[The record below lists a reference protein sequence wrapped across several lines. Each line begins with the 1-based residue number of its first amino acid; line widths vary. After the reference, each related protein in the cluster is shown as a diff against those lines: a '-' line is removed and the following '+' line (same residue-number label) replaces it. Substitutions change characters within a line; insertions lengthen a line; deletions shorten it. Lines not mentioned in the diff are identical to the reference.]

1 MVEKR
6 IAAGEIMETFSL
18 KDQDNVAWD
27 SSSARGKR
35 LLLSFHPLAWTPV
48 CAEQMIEMEKNM
60 QVLDELDTVPVGIS
74 VDPVPSK
81 SAWAGELKLA
91 RLRLL
96 SDFWPHGKM
105 AKDLGLFREK
115 DGFSERANVLVNEQ
129 GIVVFVKTYPIGQVP
144 DLQEV
149 LDFIRNL
156 HHSDVKS
163 DVRAE
168 HCMVDLSGKS
178 LCVGDSR
185 NTGIQST
192 SDRHLD

>member
-6 IAAGEIMETFSL
+6 IAAGEIMERFSL

-27 SSSARGKR
+27 SSAARGKR

-48 CAEQMIEMEKNM
+48 CAEQMIELEKNM

-81 SAWAGELKLA
+81 SAWAGDLKLA

-149 LDFIRNL
+149 LDFIRGL

-163 DVRAE
+163 DIRTE

>member
-6 IAAGEIMETFSL
+6 IAAGEIMERFSL

-35 LLLSFHPLAWTPV
+35 LLLSFHPLAWTPA
-48 CAEQMIEMEKNM
+48 CAEQMIELEKNM
-60 QVLDELDTVPVGIS
+60 QVLDELDTVSVGIS

-81 SAWAGELKLA
+81 SAWAGDLKLA

-149 LDFIRNL
+149 LDFIRGL

-163 DVRAE
+163 DIRTE

>member
-6 IAAGEIMETFSL
+6 IAAGEIMERFSL

-81 SAWAGELKLA
+81 SAWAGDLKLA

-149 LDFIRNL
+149 LDFIRGL

-163 DVRAE
+163 DIRTE

-192 SDRHLD
+192 SDRPLD

>member
-6 IAAGEIMETFSL
+6 IAAGEIMERFSL

-81 SAWAGELKLA
+81 SAWAGDLKLA

-96 SDFWPHGKM
+96 SDFWPHGKI
-105 AKDLGLFREK
+105 AKDLGLFREN

-149 LDFIRNL
+149 LDFIRGL

-163 DVRAE
+163 DIRTE

>member
-6 IAAGEIMETFSL
+6 IAPGEIMERFSL

-35 LLLSFHPLAWTPV
+35 LLLSFHPLAWTPA
-48 CAEQMIEMEKNM
+48 CAEQMIELEKNM

-81 SAWAGELKLA
+81 SAWAGDLKLA

-149 LDFIRNL
+149 LDFIRGL

-163 DVRAE
+163 DIRTE

>member
-6 IAAGEIMETFSL
+6 IAAGEIMERFSL

-48 CAEQMIEMEKNM
+48 CAEQMIELEKNM

-81 SAWAGELKLA
+81 SAWAGDLKLA

-96 SDFWPHGKM
+96 SDFWPHGKI
-105 AKDLGLFREK
+105 AKDLGLFREN

-149 LDFIRNL
+149 LDFIRGL

-163 DVRAE
+163 DIRTE

>member
-6 IAAGEIMETFSL
+6 IAAGEIMERFSL

-35 LLLSFHPLAWTPV
+35 LLLSFHPLAWTPA
-48 CAEQMIEMEKNM
+48 CAEQMIELEKNM

-149 LDFIRNL
+149 LDFIRGL

-163 DVRAE
+163 DIRTE

>member
-35 LLLSFHPLAWTPV
+35 LLLSFHPLAWTPA
-48 CAEQMIEMEKNM
+48 CAEQMIELEKNM

-81 SAWAGELKLA
+81 SAWAGDLKLA

-149 LDFIRNL
+149 LDFIRGL

-163 DVRAE
+163 DIRTE

>member
-6 IAAGEIMETFSL
+6 IAAGEIMERFSL

-81 SAWAGELKLA
+81 SAWAGDLKLA

-149 LDFIRNL
+149 LDFIRGL

-163 DVRAE
+163 DIRTE

>member
-6 IAAGEIMETFSL
+6 IAAGEIMERFSL

-48 CAEQMIEMEKNM
+48 CAEQMIELEKNM

-81 SAWAGELKLA
+81 SAWAGDLKLA

-149 LDFIRNL
+149 LDFIRGL

-163 DVRAE
+163 DIRTE

>member
-81 SAWAGELKLA
+81 SAWAGDLKLA

-96 SDFWPHGKM
+96 SDFWPHGKI
-105 AKDLGLFREK
+105 AKDLGLFREN

-149 LDFIRNL
+149 LDFIRGL

-163 DVRAE
+163 DIRTE

>member
-6 IAAGEIMETFSL
+6 IAAGEIMERFSL

-48 CAEQMIEMEKNM
+48 CAEQMIELEKNM

-81 SAWAGELKLA
+81 SAWAGDLKLA

>member
-6 IAAGEIMETFSL
+6 IAAGEIMERFSL

-48 CAEQMIEMEKNM
+48 CAEQMIELEKNM

-81 SAWAGELKLA
+81 SAWAGDLKLA

-105 AKDLGLFREK
+105 AKDLGLFREN

-149 LDFIRNL
+149 LDFIRGL

-163 DVRAE
+163 DIRTE

>member
-60 QVLDELDTVPVGIS
+60 QFLDELDTVPVGIS

-81 SAWAGELKLA
+81 SAWAGDLKLA

-96 SDFWPHGKM
+96 SDFWPHGKI
-105 AKDLGLFREK
+105 AKDLGLFREN

-149 LDFIRNL
+149 LDFIRGL

-163 DVRAE
+163 DIRTE

>member
-6 IAAGEIMETFSL
+6 IAAGEIMERFSL

-81 SAWAGELKLA
+81 SAWAGDLKLA

-96 SDFWPHGKM
+96 SDFWPHGKI

-149 LDFIRNL
+149 LDFIRGL

-163 DVRAE
+163 DIRTE

>member
-6 IAAGEIMETFSL
+6 IAAGEIMERFSL
-18 KDQDNVAWD
+18 KDQDNLDWD

-81 SAWAGELKLA
+81 SAWAGDLKLA

-149 LDFIRNL
+149 LDFIRGL

-163 DVRAE
+163 DIRTE

>member
-1 MVEKR
+1 MAEKS
-6 IAAGEIMETFSL
+6 IAPGEILERFSL
-18 KDQDNVAWD
+18 KDQGNADWD

-35 LLLSFHPLAWTPV
+35 ILLSFHPLAWTPV
-48 CAEQMIEMEKNM
+48 CAEQMIELEKNM
-60 QVLDELDTVPVGIS
+60 QVFDELDTVPVGIS
-74 VDPVPSK
+74 ADPVPSK
-81 SAWAGELKLA
+81 SAWARDLGLS
-91 RLRLL
+91 RLRIL

-105 AKDLGLFREK
+105 ARDIGLFREK
-115 DGFSERANVLVNEQ
+115 DGFSERANILVNEQ
-129 GIVVFVKTYPIGQVP
+129 GIVVFAKIYPIGQAP

-149 LDFIRNL
+149 LDLVRRL
-156 HHSDVKS
+156 HHSDVRG
-163 DVRAE
+163 DIQAE

>member
-6 IAAGEIMETFSL
+6 IAAGEIMERFSL

-35 LLLSFHPLAWTPV
+35 LLLSFHPLAWTPA
-48 CAEQMIEMEKNM
+48 CAEQMIELEKNM

-81 SAWAGELKLA
+81 SAWAGDLKLA

-149 LDFIRNL
+149 LDFIRGL

-163 DVRAE
+163 DIRAE

>member
-6 IAAGEIMETFSL
+6 IAPGEIMERFSL
-18 KDQDNVAWD
+18 KDQDNLDWD

-48 CAEQMIEMEKNM
+48 CAEQMIELEKNM

-81 SAWAGELKLA
+81 SAWAGDLKLA

-96 SDFWPHGKM
+96 SDFWPHGKI
-105 AKDLGLFREK
+105 AKDLGLFREN

-149 LDFIRNL
+149 LDFIRGL

-163 DVRAE
+163 DIRTE

>member
-6 IAAGEIMETFSL
+6 IAAGEIMERFSL

-35 LLLSFHPLAWTPV
+35 LLLSFHPLAWTPA
-48 CAEQMIEMEKNM
+48 CAEQMIELEKNM

-81 SAWAGELKLA
+81 SAWAGDLKLA

-149 LDFIRNL
+149 LDFIRGL

-163 DVRAE
+163 DIRTE

-178 LCVGDSR
+178 LCVGDAR

>member
-6 IAAGEIMETFSL
+6 IAAGEIMERFSL
-18 KDQDNVAWD
+18 KDQDNVAWV

-48 CAEQMIEMEKNM
+48 CAEQMIELEKNM

-149 LDFIRNL
+149 LDFIRGL

-163 DVRAE
+163 DIRTE

>member
-6 IAAGEIMETFSL
+6 IAAGEIMERFSL

-35 LLLSFHPLAWTPV
+35 LLLSFHPLAWTPA
-48 CAEQMIEMEKNM
+48 CAEQMIELEKNM

-81 SAWAGELKLA
+81 SAWAGDLKLA

-149 LDFIRNL
+149 LDFIRGL

-163 DVRAE
+163 DIRTE